1 MIPAR
6 GGSKGILRKNI
17 KDLCGKP
24 LIAWTI
30 EAANEANCIERV
42 IVSTEDDEIASIA
55 QKYGSEVPFMRPRE
69 LALDD
74 TPGIKPVLHA
84 ISVLPEHDEVL
95 LLQPTSPL
103 RTAEDIDG
111 IVNYAHSQNASCVVS
126 VCETQKHPQRMYK
139 LDESKRMVPLIN
151 EPFVSSRQDLPPV
164 YIING
169 ALYWARC
176 GWLSETLSF
185 LEAETYAYVMPV
197 ERSIDIDSN
206 LDWKWVELLIN
217 HNN

>member
-6 GGSKGILRKNI
+6 GGSKGIFRKNI

-30 EAANEANCIERV
+30 EAAKEASSIERV

-55 QKYGSEVPFMRPRE
+55 MEFGAEVPFIRPRE
-69 LALDD
+69 FALDE
-74 TPGIKPVLHA
+74 TPGIEPVLHA
-84 ISVLPEHDEVL
+84 ISELPEYDEVL
-95 LLQPTSPL
+95 VLQPTSPL

-111 IVNYAHSQNASCVVS
+111 IVSYAHEQNASCVVS
-126 VCETQKHPQRMYK
+126 VCETQKHPQWMYK

-151 EPFVSSRQDLPPV
+151 EPFVALRQDLPPV
-164 YIING
+164 YIFNG

-176 GWLSETLSF
+176 GWLRETLSF
-185 LEAETYAYVMPV
+185 LKAETYAYVMPV
-197 ERSIDIDSN
+197 ERSIDIDSD
-206 LDWKWVELLIN
+206 LDWKLVELLIN